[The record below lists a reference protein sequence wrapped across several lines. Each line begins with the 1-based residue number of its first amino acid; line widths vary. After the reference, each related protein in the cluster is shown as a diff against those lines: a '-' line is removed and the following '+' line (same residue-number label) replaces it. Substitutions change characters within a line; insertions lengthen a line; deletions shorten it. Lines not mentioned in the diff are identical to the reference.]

1 MAGRR
6 VSNSD
11 SIQAVYTETSA
22 SRRERIAS
30 RLYMSTED
38 KEYLW
43 RSIESEGSGSE
54 CHSQA
59 QEEEIVKTREP
70 DDS

>member
-1 MAGRR
+1 
-6 VSNSD
+6 
-11 SIQAVYTETSA
+11 
-22 SRRERIAS
+22 
-30 RLYMSTED
+30 MSTKD

-43 RSIESEGSGSE
+43 RSIESEDSGSE

-70 DDS
+70 DDSEEEREEGQEWFPLPQSTEAEREESSG